1 MNLQNYY
8 DTVMELSHGIVV
20 TLDLNGGIIHG
31 NSELETLSGYTIQEL
46 AGRDWSA
53 TFIPKGEREVARHAI
68 FESAHGQGVSA
79 FAGVIRAKDG
89 DTVYVNW
96 NLKPLTDS
104 NGEVVSLLC
113 VGQDVTDLV
122 LREKGLLRE
131 RSSLVERNKE
141 LNCLYE
147 ISKLMGDTTLE
158 LDELLDKVVSMLPSA
173 FRNPAWT
180 GVRLTL
186 DHEAWETPDYVKT
199 EALLSEPLIVNE
211 EMRGSLSIS
220 VNNGF
225 SNDTETEFS
234 EGERGLFA
242 TVVQQVAIIIA
253 KKETRKAKLELE
265 GQLRQADRLAKIGQ
279 FSAGVAHEINEP
291 LANILGFAELARQT
305 EGLPDQVV
313 SDLGAIIDSSLHA
326 REVIRKLM
334 FFGRQLPPQMVHLN
348 LNDTVEQA
356 LRITE
361 SAARRGQ
368 VNIERDYDSSLPKIM
383 ADPQHVKQVVVNLV
397 ANAIQAMPDGG
408 NVSVSTSSHK
418 DDAYLIVEDTGP
430 GMEKSVLKQIFTPF
444 YTTKDVDQGAGL
456 GLAVVHGIVKSHGG
470 FIQVDST
477 PGEGVRVEVAFPC
490 NQCKVQVEIAE

>member
-20 TLDLNGGIIHG
+20 TLDLSGGIIHG
-31 NSELETLSGYTIQEL
+31 NSELEALSGYTIQEL
-46 AGRDWSA
+46 AGRDWFA
-53 TFIPKGEREVARHAI
+53 TFIPKGEREMARHAI
-68 FESAHGQGVSA
+68 FESTHGKGVSA
-79 FAGVIRAKDG
+79 FAGVIQAKDG

-131 RSSLVERNKE
+131 RTNLMERNKE

-147 ISKLMGDTTLE
+147 ISLLMGDMDLSLE
-158 LDELLDKVVSMLPSA
+158 EVMKRVVNMLPSA

-180 GVRLTL
+180 GVRLEL
-186 DHEAWETPDYVKT
+186 DRDVWETSDYVETKAILT
-199 EALLSEPLIVNE
+199 EPLLVNKE
-211 EMRGSLSIS
+211 KRGTLNVC

-225 SNDTETEFS
+225 SSDTDTEFY

-253 KKETRKAKLELE
+253 KKETRLAKLELE
-265 GQLRQADRLAKIGQ
+265 SQLRQSDRLAKIGQ

-305 EGLPDQVV
+305 EGLPEQVV
-313 SDLGAIIDSSLHA
+313 ADLGAIIDSSLHA

-334 FFGRQLPPQMVHLN
+334 FFGRQLPPQLIE
-348 LNDTVEQA
+348 LDFNDTVEQA

-361 SAARRGQ
+361 SGAKRGR
-368 VNIERDYDSSLPKIM
+368 VVLERNYDASLPKLL
-383 ADPQHVKQVVVNLV
+383 ADPQHIKQVVVNLV
-397 ANAIQAMPDGG
+397 ANSIQAMDDGG
-408 NVSVSTSSHK
+408 TVVVTTTSHQ
-418 DDAYLIVEDTGP
+418 DDAYLIVEDSGP
-430 GMEKSVLKQIFTPF
+430 GMEKEVLKQIFTPF
-444 YTTKDVDQGAGL
+444 YTTKDVDQGTGL

-477 PGEGVRVEVAFPC
+477 PGKGVKVEVAFPC
-490 NQCKVQVEIAE
+490 RKNCAEAQTVE